1 MARVL
6 TEEQKR
12 RKSERDKAR
21 YYANY
26 EAIRTAQ
33 REYYRL
39 HKVEL
44 AAKERARRQTA
55 EHRKKARIWR
65 AKNRERRNAK
75 ERARYAA
82 SEAYRE
88 HKIQRNREWRARC
101 KAERDEAKRRA
112 RDIQQVVE
120 SARKKLNKW
129 YNII

>member
-1 MARVL
+1 MARIL
-6 TEEQKR
+6 TAEQKR

-26 EAIRTAQ
+26 EAIRASQ

-65 AKNRERRNAK
+65 AKNRERRNAQA
-75 ERARYAA
+75 RARYAA

-88 HKIQRNREWRARC
+88 RELQRHKEWRARR
-101 KAERDEAKRRA
+101 KTERDEAKRRA
-112 RDIQQVVE
+112 RDIQQVVD
-120 SARKKLNKW
+120 SARKKLAKW